1 MLLFVCFAW
10 LLCSQHSSARP
21 MSKVL
26 HNPDAYQAAHDISR
40 KAQRLEAGEESNLRL
55 ISRVSPNQTLAQNA
69 EICCLHANIL
79 DFYLLNVLQSSDSF
93 HPAMPRLRTDLRR
106 ISQDLSHHG
115 CNVTHYHDHQNAVE
129 FREKLIT
136 MQGQRGITKAIGEID
151 ILFTYLG
158 DFCVQN

>member
-21 MSKVL
+21 MSDVL
-26 HNPDAYQAAHDISR
+26 HNHDTYQAARDISR
-40 KAQRLEAGEESNLRL
+40 KAQKLEAGDDTSLRL
-55 ISRVSPNQTLAQNA
+55 ISRVSPNQPLAQNA

-93 HPAMPRLRTDLRR
+93 HPTMPRLKTDLAR

-136 MQGQRGITKAIGEID
+136 MQGPRGITKAIGEID

-158 DFCVQN
+158 EFCVQN

>member
-1 MLLFVCFAW
+1 HA
-10 LLCSQHSSARP
+10 LCIGSDTNNDTSSDSNDTTYSWYFPDIILVFQAQ
-21 MSKVL
+21 
-26 HNPDAYQAAHDISR
+26 NPETRDETS
-40 KAQRLEAGEESNLRL
+40 LRL
-55 ISRVSPNQTLAQNA
+55 ISRVSPNQTLDQNA

-93 HPAMPRLRTDLRR
+93 HPAMPRLKTDLRR
-106 ISQDLSHHG
+106 ISQDLSHNG
-115 CNVTHYHDHQNAVE
+115 CNVTHYQDHQNAVE

-151 ILFTYLG
+151 ILFSYLQ

>member
-26 HNPDAYQAAHDISR
+26 HNPDTYQAAHDISR
-40 KAQRLEAGEESNLRL
+40 KAQEPETLEETSFRL
-55 ISRVSPNQTLAQNA
+55 ISRVSPNQTLDQNA

>member
-1 MLLFVCFAW
+1 HA
-10 LLCSQHSSARP
+10 LCIGSDTNNDTSSDSNDTTYSWYFPDIILVFQAQ
-21 MSKVL
+21 
-26 HNPDAYQAAHDISR
+26 NPETRDETS
-40 KAQRLEAGEESNLRL
+40 LRL
-55 ISRVSPNQTLAQNA
+55 ISRVSPNQTLDQNA

-93 HPAMPRLRTDLRR
+93 HPAMPRLKTDLRR
-106 ISQDLSHHG
+106 ISQDLSHNG
-115 CNVTHYHDHQNAVE
+115 CNVTHYQDHQNAVE

-136 MQGQRGITKAIGEID
+136 MQGQRGITKAIGEIN

>member
-1 MLLFVCFAW
+1 HA
-10 LLCSQHSSARP
+10 LCIGSDTNNDTSSDSNDTTYSWYFPDIILVFQAQ
-21 MSKVL
+21 
-26 HNPDAYQAAHDISR
+26 NPETRDETS
-40 KAQRLEAGEESNLRL
+40 LRL
-55 ISRVSPNQTLAQNA
+55 ISRVSPNQTLDQNA

-93 HPAMPRLRTDLRR
+93 HPAMPRLKTDLRR

-115 CNVTHYHDHQNAVE
+115 CNVTHYQDHQNAVE

-136 MQGQRGITKAIGEID
+136 MQGQRGITKAIGEIN